1 MNILTKGKLNF
12 LCVVFN
18 LFSCSYVHRHTND
31 CGRGDEDIKE
41 KEQQQQLS

>member
-18 LFSCSYVHRHTND
+18 LFSCRAMTVA
-31 CGRGDEDIKE
+31 RGDEDIKE